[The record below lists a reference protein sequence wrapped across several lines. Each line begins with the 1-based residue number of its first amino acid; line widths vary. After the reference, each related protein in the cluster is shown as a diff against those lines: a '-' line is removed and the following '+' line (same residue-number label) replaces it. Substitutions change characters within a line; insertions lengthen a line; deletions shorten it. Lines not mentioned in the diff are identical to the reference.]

1 VKYLIVSLTAALAL
15 TLPLAEANAGSKYPM
30 TPVPN
35 LASQARVD
43 CIPCKVKCKRCF
55 VPGRKWNH
63 VSECYAD
70 CDAKGVKMATA
81 SCNEYK
87 RCPYGN

>member
-1 VKYLIVSLTAALAL
+1 MKRVIVNLAVVLVLALTAAQ
-15 TLPLAEANAGSKYPM
+15 TNAGSDH
-30 TPVPN
+30 PVSPIPN
-35 LASQARVD
+35 LASQAKAD

-55 VPGRKWNH
+55 VPGRRWDH

-70 CDAKGVKMATA
+70 CDAKGVKLSTA
-81 SCNEYK
+81 SCSEYK